1 MRLTLD
7 GLTLSE
13 AEIEQVASASGGLAL
28 IRGKWVELDA
38 TRLREA
44 LAHWKKVQ
52 AAAGRDG
59 LSFIEGM
66 RLLAGAGLGEGG
78 GAMPAPEA
86 AAWSDVVAGRWLQ
99 DALDGLRQPDVLRD
113 ALPPRGL
120 DAELRPY
127 QEVGVRWLS
136 LLHRL
141 GLGACLADDMGLG
154 KTIQVLALLLTLKE
168 RPAPSRDARQALL
181 VVRRHCA
188 SSSRTPRRGSGRRR
202 TSRPRISAASTWS
215 SRRTG

>member
-1 MRLTLD
+1 MRVTLD
-7 GLTLSE
+7 GQTLTA
-13 AEIEQVASASGGLAL
+13 AEIEQVASSSEGLAL

-66 RLLAGAGLGEGG
+66 RLLSGAGLGESA
-78 GAMPAPEA
+78 AMPAPEA

-99 DALDGLRQPDVLRD
+99 DALDGLRQPDALRD

-168 RPAPSRDARQALL
+168 RPAPSRDTRPALL
-181 VVRRHCA
+181 VVPA
-188 SSSRTPRRGSGRRR
+188 SLL
-202 TSRPRISAASTWS
+202 
-215 SRRTG
+215 